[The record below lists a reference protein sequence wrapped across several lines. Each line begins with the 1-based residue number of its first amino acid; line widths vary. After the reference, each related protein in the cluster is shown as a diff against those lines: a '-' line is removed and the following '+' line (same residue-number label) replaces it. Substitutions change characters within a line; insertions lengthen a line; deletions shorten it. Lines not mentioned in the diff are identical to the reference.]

1 MRNRF
6 LSFFFTLLFL
16 PVIFACTDLSGIES
30 DIDKLSVRVSTLDD
44 AISAF
49 KKACD
54 AGKFVSNIQQTT
66 NKKGWILTF
75 ADNSVITLLDG
86 SNKESLISTVVRD
99 DEKGM
104 IIITMQDGTSFSF
117 DIDLPY
123 PTGVVTL
130 SDTVFI
136 SPKGV
141 ATFSIILNPSNA
153 YVNTN
158 LSDAKCSFTL
168 KSVGNSKSSK
178 SDNLQLSKIETAI
191 DSKGTCKDGMYDI
204 TITDSGKAKGYSENI
219 ELVVSSKSNNGDSLI
234 VSTGVITVVS
244 VDALQNFSIG
254 GILGDD
260 MNGLFYVHLPEDIDI
275 KKLKPTFES
284 NGKVYVNG
292 IQQISG
298 VSEQDFT
305 YPVQY
310 TAVGNDGTETKFIVV
325 VANGNSAIININSPT
340 PSIDEFKDGATIN
353 ILNTS
358 SDKTIKNVKIKGFD
372 NLAWTLPKKNY
383 EILLESA
390 QEFLGLEQN
399 TSFAFYANHSDK
411 TLLRNYLAFKA
422 NRNIFKNIKWAPS
435 YVYAH
440 VIMNGEY
447 IGFYLVAET
456 VRIGKN
462 RINILNLKD
471 CKLLTSAANYGFLL
485 EVNDRKD
492 KSFNFATKKGVNFSL
507 VDPDGTS
514 LSKEYKQYVEDWI
527 QKCENALFASDFN
540 STSSSNYLWNY
551 FDINSFA
558 DWFIINEISKNCNA
572 KFHLECYM
580 YFDPSDKK
588 MHMGPVGDS
597 SIAFGNVNFVETELY
612 YNWWLNQNE
621 WIKRMLSDKTFMKT
635 IRTRW
640 IATKSSVDN
649 WASTQIQTKAD
660 ALAPDAK
667 LNFSKWPIFGKYVWP
682 NASGFEKRTTYQSE
696 VDHLKQWI
704 NNRISWMDSE
714 IHSW

>member
-30 DIDKLSVRVSTLDD
+30 DIEKLSVRVSTLDD

-54 AGKFVSNIQQTT
+54 AGKFVSNVQQTT
-66 NKKGWILTF
+66 NKKGWVLTF
-75 ADNSVITLLDG
+75 ADNSTITLLDA
-86 SNKESLISTVVRD
+86 SNKESLVSTVVRD
-99 DEKGM
+99 DEKGK
-104 IIITMQDGTSFSF
+104 IIITMQDGTAFSF

-123 PTGVVTL
+123 PTGLISTV
-130 SDTVFI
+130 DTVFI

-158 LSDAKCSFTL
+158 ISDAKCSFNL
-168 KSVGNSKSSK
+168 KNMSSK
-178 SDNLQLSKIETAI
+178 SGNLKLSKIEVATDANGN
-191 DSKGTCKDGMYDI
+191 SKDGMYDV
-204 TITDSGKAKGYSENI
+204 TISDYGIAKGASENF
-219 ELVVSSKSNNGDSLI
+219 ELLVRSKSSNGDSVVVSS
-234 VSTGVITVVS
+234 GVITVVS

-254 GILGDD
+254 GIQGDD
-260 MNGLFYVHLPEDIDI
+260 MNGLFYIHLPEDIDV

-310 TAVGNDGTETKFIVV
+310 TAVGKDGVETKFIVV
-325 VANGNSAIININSPT
+325 VANGNSAIVNITSPP
-340 PSIDEFKDGATIN
+340 PSIEEFKDGVTIN

-358 SDKTIKNVKIKGFD
+358 SDKTFKNAKIKGFD
-372 NLAWTLPKKNY
+372 NLSWTLPKKNY
-383 EILLESA
+383 EVRLESA

-440 VIMNGEY
+440 VILNGEY
-447 IGFYLVAET
+447 IGFYLIAET

-492 KSFNFATKKGVNFSL
+492 KSFNFTTKKGVNFSL
-507 VDPDGTS
+507 VDPDGAS
-514 LSKEYKQYVEDWI
+514 LSKEYKQYIEDWM

-540 STSSSNYLWNY
+540 ATSSGNYLWNY

-558 DWFIINEISKNCNA
+558 DWFIINEISKNSNA

-597 SIAFGNVNFVETELY
+597 SIAFGNVNFLETELY

-635 IRTRW
+635 IRARW
-640 IATKSSVDN
+640 ITTKSSVDN

-660 ALAPDAK
+660 ALSPDAK
-667 LNFSKWPIFGKYVWP
+667 LNFSKWPILGKYVWP

-704 NNRISWMDSE
+704 NNRITWMDSE